1 MFALP
6 RSSWAD
12 YDTSLISAGGGVFPR
27 TLKAIPLTPQ
37 VRSALGLP
45 DDVTTMTPGEL
56 MHAILLAP
64 VDLLWNGG
72 IGTYV
77 KASTETQAD
86 AGDKA
91 NDAARADGIQLRCKV
106 VGEGGNLGFTQRG
119 RIEFARAGGRI
130 NTDAIDN
137 SAGVDISDHEINL
150 KILLDRAVAA
160 GQIDRDERN
169 KLLASVG
176 DDVAALCLRDNY
188 EQNVLL
194 AMTRYI
200 GPAMITV
207 HARLIESLEDAG
219 RLDRSLEYLPTARE
233 LVQREAAGVGLST
246 PEMAVVAAWVKIA
259 LTEMIDDSMLPDEAW
274 FQQVLRAYFPQ
285 PIAERFADSL
295 SGHPLHRE
303 IITTCVVND
312 LVNRGGTTYVHRAL
326 EETSADPAE
335 ITRAY
340 AITRE
345 VFGLQRLWA
354 DIEALDNHVP
364 TDAQHAAYSEIRRLI
379 DRATRW
385 LVDVRFPIT
394 DVAGEIERFAPT
406 LLELADRVPE
416 LLCGSERET
425 LYADVD
431 RLVGLGLPRDVSL
444 RVAALLSAFLLLDVV
459 EIARTSERPAA
470 EVAELHFAVS
480 DRFSVDE
487 MLTKITLLPRDD
499 RWSTLARAALR
510 HDLYAALSMITTAVL
525 HTTDENV
532 SAQDRLAQWEKAN
545 SERVARARATVGEAL
560 ARDTVDLA
568 TLSVALR
575 VMRGLPS

>member
-1 MFALP
+1 M
-6 RSSWAD
+6 
-12 YDTSLISAGGGVFPR
+12 
-27 TLKAIPLTPQ
+27 
-37 VRSALGLP
+37 
-45 DDVTTMTPGEL
+45 
-56 MHAILLAP
+56 
-64 VDLLWNGG
+64 
-72 IGTYV
+72 
-77 KASTETQAD
+77 
-86 AGDKA
+86 
-91 NDAARADGIQLRCKV
+91 
-106 VGEGGNLGFTQRG
+106 
-119 RIEFARAGGRI
+119 

-160 GQIDRDERN
+160 GRIDREERN
-169 KLLASVG
+169 KRLASVG
-176 DDVAALCLRDNY
+176 DEVAALGLRDTY

-207 HARLIESLEDAG
+207 HARLIETLEDTG
-219 RLDRSLEYLPTARE
+219 RLDRALENLPTARE
-233 LVQREAAGVGLST
+233 LAQREAAGVGLST
-246 PEMAVVAAWVKIA
+246 PEMAVLAAWVKIG
-259 LTEMIDDSMLPDEAW
+259 LTEMIDDSTLPDEAW
-274 FQQVLRAYFPQ
+274 FQRVLSAYFPQ
-285 PIAERFADSL
+285 PIAERFADAL
-295 SGHPLHRE
+295 SAHPLHRE

-312 LVNRGGTTYVHRAL
+312 LVNRGGTTYVHRVL

-335 ITRAY
+335 VTRAY

-385 LVDVRFPIT
+385 LIDVRFPIT
-394 DVAGEIERFAPT
+394 DVTGEIERFAPT
-406 LLELADRVPE
+406 VQDLSDQVPE
-416 LLCGSERET
+416 LLCGSEREY
-425 LYADVD
+425 LYAEVD

-444 RVAALLSAFLLLDVV
+444 RIAALLSAFLLLDVV
-459 EIARTSERPAA
+459 EIAQASGHPAA
-470 EVAELHFAVS
+470 EVAELHFAAS

-487 MLTKITLLPRDD
+487 TLTNISELPRDD

-525 HTTDENV
+525 HSTDENLTA
-532 SAQDRLAQWEKAN
+532 SDRLAQWEKTNA
-545 SERVARARATVGEAL
+545 ERVARARATVSEAL